1 MGILWRF
8 DGYLL
13 WEASG
18 LRPRLCPFNPGKE
31 LPLAFFALGTS
42 FCIALATLISAEVV
56 KGVGGP
62 MALSRWRMLIGFLM
76 LAAIATALGGW
87 SSISASHLPL
97 IVLSSLVAIVIA
109 DPALNA
115 GIALIG
121 ARRTGLIFSLS
132 APFAAILGFLVLGET
147 LGLNQLIGC
156 VLVACG
162 IAFAVGFSGKPA
174 SGRDATR
181 SGSVHA
187 EVRLSGAGVLLAVL
201 AAFCQAVGILSM
213 RPVMVDQPDPFAVM
227 ALRGLVAVIVLW
239 AWYLCSPRTWKTGI
253 PIPDGRTM
261 ARVSLGV
268 LIGYVIGMSLLMI
281 ALTGT
286 SVAVASTLS
295 SMAPVAIL
303 PMLWLRT
310 GSRFAWQAWCGA
322 LVTVLGIAVLFWR

>member
-1 MGILWRF
+1 
-8 DGYLL
+8 
-13 WEASG
+13 
-18 LRPRLCPFNPGKE
+18 
-31 LPLAFFALGTS
+31 LALFALGTS

-56 KGVGGP
+56 KAVGGP

-76 LAAIATALGGW
+76 LAVIATAVGGW
-87 SSISASHLPL
+87 GSVSARHFPL
-97 IVLSSLVAIVIA
+97 IVLSSLVAIVVA

-132 APFAAILGFLVLGET
+132 APFAAVLGFLVLRET
-147 LGLNQLIGC
+147 LGLSQLVGC
-156 VLVACG
+156 ALVTFG
-162 IAFAVGFSGKPA
+162 IAFAVGFNRRPA
-174 SGRDATR
+174 SGLDATR
-181 SGSVHA
+181 NTSVHA
-187 EVRLSGAGVLLAVL
+187 EVRLSVAGVLLAVL
-201 AAFCQAVGILSM
+201 AAFGQAVGILSM
-213 RPVMVDQPDPFAVM
+213 RPVMLDQPDPFAVM

-239 AWYLCSPRTWKTGI
+239 AYHFGSPKTWTSGIGI
-253 PIPDGRTM
+253 PNRQTL

-268 LIGYVIGMSLLMI
+268 FIGYVAGMSMLMI

-310 GSRFAWQAWCGA
+310 GNRLAWPSWFGA
-322 LVTVLGIAVLFWR
+322 FVTVLGTAVLFWR